1 MFTKKK
7 AETFNRK
14 YSNIMPEEDQS
25 VGMTELFQHLE
36 TRNDNNISHE
46 IDQQSSS
53 NMTMNGSQTMRKTVK
68 KKKKPTKTA
77 SRQTLKFIKPSDTLI
92 KE

>member
-36 TRNDNNISHE
+36 TRNENNVSHE
-46 IDQQSSS
+46 ID
-53 NMTMNGSQTMRKTVK
+53 
-68 KKKKPTKTA
+68 
-77 SRQTLKFIKPSDTLI
+77 
-92 KE
+92 